1 MNQLSQKN
9 ASSSQDKTENMCYT
23 KCILSQVTTRKCFQ
37 CGSPLIFVSEVTEQ
51 QEGVR
56 FPQTTIIYRC
66 SNQACQDAK
75 DKETAKRIKL
85 REEKALA
92 DEKRIKK
99 IQERRQQSKLEK
111 LEKTKND

>member
-1 MNQLSQKN
+1 MSQ
-9 ASSSQDKTENMCYT
+9 A
-23 KCILSQVTTRKCFQ
+23 TTRKCFQ
-37 CGSPLIFVSEVTEQ
+37 CGSPLIFVSEVTDQ

-85 REEKALA
+85 REEKAIA
-92 DEKRIKK
+92 DQKRIEK
-99 IQERRQQSKLEK
+99 IQERRQQSKLAK
-111 LEKTKND
+111 LEKAKSN